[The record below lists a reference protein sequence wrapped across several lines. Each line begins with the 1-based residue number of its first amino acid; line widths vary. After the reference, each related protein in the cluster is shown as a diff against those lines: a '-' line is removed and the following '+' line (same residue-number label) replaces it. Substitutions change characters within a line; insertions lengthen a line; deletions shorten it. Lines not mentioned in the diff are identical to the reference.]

1 MASLKEVLFK
11 CLEDLEFEE
20 FKNFKWHLQLE
31 GGLEG
36 FKAIPNG
43 RLENADRNKTVDLM
57 VGKYCEDAIKVTR
70 MILGKIDRNDLVK
83 CLSKTISKPSG
94 KSWKDYKCDVTK
106 IFRSAQSTVGGL
118 VLDSSRCFS
127 SHPKVFFISD

>member
-1 MASLKEVLFK
+1 MATPPEVLLKYLDNLGSKDFK
-11 CLEDLEFEE
+11 R
-20 FKNFKWHLQLE
+20 FKWYLWQQE
-31 GGLEG
+31 GIGG
-36 FKAIPNG
+36 FKAIPKS
-43 RLENADRNKTVDLM
+43 RLENKDRTDTVDLM
-57 VGKYCEDAIKVTR
+57 VEKYCEDAIKVTR